1 MATCYPSPP
10 PKRHS
15 NTAMTDPNSNPN
27 PKAVYPNGP
36 YRAPKSKPTPPPRHA
51 TFRLLCHASRIGG
64 VIGKSGNIIK
74 ALQQATDAKIRV
86 EDAPPESPDR
96 VIFVVAPVFS
106 SGGGNGG
113 DGDGGDGSEEVSK
126 AQEALVKVFER
137 ILDVAAEGDSSCL
150 DDERVVSCRLLA
162 EAAQVGSVIGKGGKV
177 VEKIRRDTGCKIRV
191 LNDRLP
197 ACAAPS
203 DEIVEVE
210 GSASSVKKALLA
222 VSRRLQDSP
231 SVDKTMKTMG
241 SRPYEVVQHGASG
254 VPYETSTDLRHR
266 TSALPNLSGGSN
278 FNSNGVHTWPPE
290 VNRVPVLDPK
300 ATQQEVMFRILCS
313 DDRVGA
319 VIGKGGSIVR
329 ALQSDTGANI
339 NIFPPFP
346 DCEDRLITITA
357 MENPEM
363 RYSPAQKA
371 VVLVFSKSVEGIVEK
386 GLDLGLKKEFSVTAR
401 LVVPSNQV
409 GCLIGKGGAIVSEM
423 RKATGTS
430 IRIIGGKEVPKCVSD
445 NDVVQIS
452 GEFSNVKDA
461 LHNVTSRLRD
471 NLFVSMRNNAGLRNL
486 SSVPAETNPYGRP
499 RDHIPLGGPPVLGVS
514 HSLGTHSLSQSIE
527 HLSLNPN
534 LDNASPGSWPQQR
547 VAGIN
552 SRGTNDVRGLNSRK
566 GGLEH
571 GSGSKATAMTKTTVE
586 IPVSDD
592 VFGSVYGEN
601 GSNLDQLRQIS
612 GAKVT
617 VQEPRH
623 GTRGRTIVISGTLD
637 ETRAAQSLLQAFI
650 LNESSS

>member
-10 PKRHS
+10 PKRH
-15 NTAMTDPNSNPN
+15 NTTTMPDPN
-27 PKAVYPNGP
+27 PKPTYSNGP

-74 ALQQATDAKIRV
+74 ALQQATGAKIRV

-106 SGGGNGG
+106 SGG

-177 VEKIRRDTGCKIRV
+177 VEKIRKDTGCKIRV

-254 VPYETSTDLRHR
+254 VPHETLTDLRHR
-266 TSALPNLSGGSN
+266 TSALSNLPGGVSN

-300 ATQQEVMFRILCS
+300 ATQQEVMFRIICS

-357 MENPEM
+357 MENPET

-386 GLDLGLKKEFSVTAR
+386 GLDLGLKKEFPVTAR

-452 GEFSNVKDA
+452 GELSNVKDA

-471 NLFVSMRNNAGLRNL
+471 NLFVSTRNSSGVRNL
-486 SSVPAETNPYGRP
+486 SSVPAETSPYGRP

-514 HSLGTHSLSQSIE
+514 HSLGTHSLSQSID

-534 LDNASPGSWPQQR
+534 LDHPSPGSWPQQR
-547 VAGIN
+547 VGGIN
-552 SRGTNDVRGLNSRK
+552 SRGNNDVRGLNSRK

-571 GSGSKATAMTKTTVE
+571 GSGSKATTMTKTTVE
-586 IPVSDD
+586 ISVTDD
-592 VFGSVYGEN
+592 VFGS
-601 GSNLDQLRQIS
+601 IS

-623 GTRGRTIVISGTLD
+623 GTRDRTIVISGTLD

-650 LNESSS
+650 LNGSSS

>member
-1 MATCYPSPP
+1 MATCYPSPS

-15 NTAMTDPNSNPN
+15 IAPMADPNSNPK
-27 PKAVYPNGP
+27 PSYSNGP
-36 YRAPKSKPTPPPRHA
+36 YRAPKSKPTPSPRHA
-51 TFRLLCHASRIGG
+51 TFRILCHASRIGG
-64 VIGKSGNIIK
+64 IIGKSGNVIK
-74 ALQQATDAKIRV
+74 ALQQATGAKIRV
-86 EDAPPESPDR
+86 EDAPQESPDR
-96 VIFVVAPVFS
+96 VIFVVAPVS
-106 SGGGNGG
+106 SSAGGNGG
-113 DGDGGDGSEEVSK
+113 DGDSVDGSEEVSQ

-210 GSASSVKKALLA
+210 GCASSVKKALLA

-254 VPYETSTDLRHR
+254 VLHETSTDLRQR
-266 TSALPNLSGGSN
+266 TSALLNLSGGSN
-278 FNSNGVHTWPPE
+278 FNSNGVHTWHPE
-290 VNRVPVLDPK
+290 INRAPVLDPK

-357 MENPEM
+357 MENPET

-386 GLDLGLKKEFSVTAR
+386 GLDLGFKKELSVTAR

-430 IRIIGGKEVPKCVSD
+430 IRIIGGNQVPKCVSD

-471 NLFVSMRNNAGLRNL
+471 NLFVSVRNGAGGRNL

-499 RDHIPLGGPPVLGVS
+499 RDHIPLGGPPVLGVP
-514 HSLGTHSLSQSIE
+514 HSLGTHSLSQSLD

-534 LDNASPGSWPQQR
+534 LDHPSPGSWPQQR

-552 SRGTNDVRGLNSRK
+552 SRGTNDVVKGLTSRK

-571 GSGSKATAMTKTTVE
+571 GSGSKATTVTKRTVE
-586 IPVSDD
+586 IPVPDD

-623 GTRGRTIVISGTLD
+623 STRDRTVVISGTLD
-637 ETRAAQSLLQAFI
+637 ETRAAESLLQAFI
-650 LNESSS
+650 LNGSPS